1 MARRSNETATF
12 FAQKKLLGKAH
23 TSNLFTDANEAI
35 GSAVQLASNTIFG
48 EIVPTAPTRTL
59 NVQQG
64 SGSGAKTVE
73 YVEFELEPITDSFYD
88 ANAAGGGSGEESG
101 ESGQVAGYHAYA
113 FKFKSTYESDT
124 DDTRGKAG
132 NGNFDNS
139 KIIHETLGAVQ
150 LVGTNFSQ
158 ETSNPYEVYLFE
170 SDDTQIPLLANIDWQ
185 VDTYNGILFV
195 QDYDSNVVPAKARA
209 FVYVGDMLD
218 EVVSNAAASGGS
230 GGGGGREKR
239 DYEISSPILSGST
252 FTASNSN
259 FNNSGND
266 ITLIDVFY
274 NGQLML
280 SGTNSEVGTLDADY
294 FTLSTNQ
301 IKFGFDLLVDDT
313 ISVVTYSSGSASS
326 GGDGDNGAEYLVLSA
341 TGSLSNERVLT
352 VGTGLQSSDAG
363 AGGAF
368 TISVEKEM
376 VFNEKLGGT
385 VDGNNTLFTLANT
398 PFATDEI
405 SIFVNGQLQTP
416 PDLTTWQDY
425 SVTGSNVYF
434 TTGSTPEEG
443 SLILAMYNKVVS

>member
-1 MARRSNETATF
+1 
-12 FAQKKLLGKAH
+12 
-23 TSNLFTDANEAI
+23 
-35 GSAVQLASNTIFG
+35 
-48 EIVPTAPTRTL
+48 
-59 NVQQG
+59 
-64 SGSGAKTVE
+64 
-73 YVEFELEPITDSFYD
+73 
-88 ANAAGGGSGEESG
+88 
-101 ESGQVAGYHAYA
+101 
-113 FKFKSTYESDT
+113 
-124 DDTRGKAG
+124 
-132 NGNFDNS
+132 
-139 KIIHETLGAVQ
+139 
-150 LVGTNFSQ
+150 
-158 ETSNPYEVYLFE
+158 
-170 SDDTQIPLLANIDWQ
+170 
-185 VDTYNGILFV
+185 
-195 QDYDSNVVPAKARA
+195 
-209 FVYVGDMLD
+209 
-218 EVVSNAAASGGS
+218 
-230 GGGGGREKR
+230 
-239 DYEISSPILSGST
+239 
-252 FTASNSN
+252 
-259 FNNSGND
+259 
-266 ITLIDVFY
+266 
-274 NGQLML
+274 L

-301 IKFGFDLLVDDT
+301 IKFGFDLLADDT

-326 GGDGDNGAEYLVLSA
+326 GGDSDNAAEYLVLSA

-352 VGTGLQSSDAG
+352 AGTGLQSSDAG